1 VKLLG
6 SLSVLVI
13 LAVLAPSPMVLL
25 AQTVS
30 PAATTVSTSAP
41 ALYAELDQA
50 NTFSSSSVADVP
62 AAGSASFAAGAPAA
76 AVNNPGSTRPFSS
89 VGVGVKLGL
98 GGIGFDVATPLIP
111 GRLNVRGGAGFFSY
125 TYNGTVSDEPISA
138 TLKLNNAEVGLDWF
152 PFKGSFRLSAGSTV
166 YNQTGLNGGV
176 TVAGGTNLKIGNN
189 TYTSSV
195 SAPLYG
201 NLAVGFGSKAVPR
214 VTLGWGNMT
223 PLKGHIKVE
232 SEFGVEI
239 IGTPTVAWSYGGSAC
254 LDNNSGTCSTPYEPI
269 SSIPGVSA
277 DIAAQTSSLQSDL
290 NNVKVFPVF
299 SIGLSYKIGR

>member
-1 VKLLG
+1 MKAFAP
-6 SLSVLVI
+6 LSV
-13 LAVLAPSPMVLL
+13 LAVLAAFTSSPVLSS
-25 AQTVS
+25 AQAVS
-30 PAATTVSTSAP
+30 VAQASAP
-41 ALYAELDQA
+41 ALPFYAQLTPLA
-50 NTFSSSSVADVP
+50 SSSS
-62 AAGSASFAAGAPAA
+62 GSNAFFYDSRTQASKPAPAPSA
-76 AVNNPGSTRPFSS
+76 EVSTRPFSS
-89 VGVGVKLGL
+89 VGVGFKIGI
-98 GGIGFDVATPLIP
+98 GGIGFDVATPLVP
-111 GRLNVRGGAGFFSY
+111 GHLNIRGGAGFFSY
-125 TYNGTVSDEPISA
+125 TYNGTVSNEPVNA
-138 TLKLNNAEVGLDWF
+138 TLNLNNAEAMVDWF